1 MSYALGGILLGPFY
15 KGRSSIQAKS
25 TVNDAIRYTWV
36 VGKVP
41 NINHVIKTIPEGVRY
56 SIQDHRPTIMPYDGV
71 HITLN
76 YLIEVQIHTPESLAV
91 RQNEIHHR
99 IYRMKRYND
108 HISMKYDAV
117 MENRQWKILEE
128 CYKLPAPMSLA
139 LPIEGN
145 VNTMWEDLLDSIAIK
160 YNLELQE
167 V

>member
-1 MSYALGGILLGPFY
+1 
-15 KGRSSIQAKS
+15 
-25 TVNDAIRYTWV
+25 
-36 VGKVP
+36 VP

-76 YLIEVQIHTPESLAV
+76 YIIEVQIHTPESLAV

-99 IYRMKRYND
+99 IYRMKKYND
-108 HISMKYDAV
+108 HIAMKYDEV

-128 CYKLPAPMSLA
+128 CYQLPMPMSLS

-145 VNTMWEDLLDSIAIK
+145 VNTMWEDLLDSIALK

>member
-1 MSYALGGILLGPFY
+1 MVGLFLGPYF
-15 KGRSSIQAKS
+15 KSTSSIRTKGS
-25 TVNDAIRYTWV
+25 VNDAIRYTWV
-36 VGKVP
+36 LSKFPDMNKV
-41 NINHVIKTIPEGVRY
+41 ISTIPKGIRY
-56 SIQDHRPTIMPYDGV
+56 SIHDHRPMMVPYDGI

-76 YLIEVQIHTPESLAV
+76 YIIEVQIHTPESLAV
-91 RQNEIHHR
+91 RENEIHHR
-99 IYRMKRYND
+99 LYRMKKYND
-108 HISMKYDAV
+108 HISMRYDEV

-128 CYKLPAPMSLA
+128 CYKLPTPMSLA